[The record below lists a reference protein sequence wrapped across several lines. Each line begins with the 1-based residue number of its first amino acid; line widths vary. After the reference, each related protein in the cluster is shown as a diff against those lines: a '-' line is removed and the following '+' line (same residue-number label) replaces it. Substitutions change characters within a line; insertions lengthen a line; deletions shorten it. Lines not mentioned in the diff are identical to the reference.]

1 MNALFIA
8 ALSFVGFILAYRLY
22 GRFIGEKLF
31 VIQRDRETPSHTFE
45 DGVDFVPTKRSILFG
60 HHYTSIAGAGPI
72 VGPAIAVIWGWVPAL
87 LWVVFGSILMGGI
100 HDFGALLV
108 SARHQ
113 GRSIGDVTKDVVG
126 PTARMLFLLII
137 LFLLLVVLAVFAL
150 IIGLLFTMYPA
161 SVFPIWF
168 EIPLA
173 IGLGYM
179 IYRRHGSVKL
189 WSILA
194 LVLMYATI
202 YLGTRIPV
210 HIPALFGSELTTWV
224 VVLMIYSYIAS
235 TLPVQT
241 LLQPR
246 DYINS
251 HELFFGLA
259 VLFIGMLIVHPV
271 IVAPSVNLHPQ
282 GAPPILPFLFVIVA
296 CGAISG
302 FHSLVSSGTSVKQ
315 LNTEGDAQL
324 VGYGSMLLEGV
335 LAVIVLLACTAG
347 FRSFDAW
354 NAHYISWTAADGLGA
369 KVGAFVEGGAYF
381 LAPLGL
387 SHDLAAALIAVVVIS
402 FVATTLDT
410 ATRIQRYVISE
421 LATACRIE
429 PLRRRHPA
437 TLVAV
442 GTALLLAL
450 SKGRGTGG
458 MILWPLFGT
467 TNQLLAGLTLLVLTI
482 YLAKQGKP
490 VLYTMLPMLF
500 VITMTGWAM
509 LLNFKSFVTNGNG
522 FLAVIGGLVLLLE
535 AWIIVEAL
543 RAFSTH
549 RKVRAAVPAPEL

>member
-1 MNALFIA
+1 MNTLFIA
-8 ALSFVGFILAYRLY
+8 VLSSVGFILAYRLY

-31 VIQRDRETPSHTFE
+31 AIQRDRETPSHTFE

-100 HDFGALLV
+100 HDFGALVV

-113 GRSIGDVTKDVVG
+113 GRSIGDVTKDIVG

-150 IIGLLFTMYPA
+150 VIGLLFTMYPA

-173 IGLGYM
+173 VGLGYM
-179 IYRRHGSVKL
+179 IYRRNGNVRL

-194 LVLMYATI
+194 LVIMYITI
-202 YLGTRIPV
+202 YVGTRIPL
-210 HIPALFGSELTTWV
+210 HLPALLGSKLTTWV
-224 VVLMIYSYIAS
+224 VVLMIYAYIAS

-259 VLFIGMLIVHPV
+259 VLFVGMVIVHPV
-271 IVAPSVNLHPQ
+271 VVAPSVNLHPQ
-282 GAPPILPFLFVIVA
+282 GAPPIFPFLFVIVA

-315 LNTEGDAQL
+315 LDKESDAQL
-324 VGYGSMLLEGV
+324 VGYGSMLMEGV
-335 LAVIVLLACTAG
+335 LAVMVLLACTAG
-347 FRSFDAW
+347 FRSLDAW
-354 NAHYISWTAADGLGA
+354 NAHYISWTTANGLGA
-369 KVGAFVEGGAYF
+369 KIGAFVEGGTYF

-402 FVATTLDT
+402 FAATTLDT

-429 PLRRRHPA
+429 PLRWRHPA
-437 TLVAV
+437 TLAAV

-450 SKGRGTGG
+450 VKGGGKGG

-467 TNQLLAGLTLLVLTI
+467 TNQLLAGLALLVLTL

-500 VITMTGWAM
+500 MITMTGWAM
-509 LLNFKSFVTNGNG
+509 VLNFKNFVTKGDE
-522 FLAVIGGLVLLLE
+522 FLAVLGGLVLLLE
-535 AWIIVEAL
+535 VWIIVEAL
-543 RAFSTH
+543 RAFSTY
-549 RKVRAAVPAPEL
+549 RKTRAAVPAPEL